1 MKSFRPEANEY
12 PNFCSMSLFAI
23 VIVAKN
29 SADKIGMLLKSIQ
42 GLSDEIWVCDTGSSD
57 DTMEIAK
64 SFGVIVHQ
72 MLWEGYGTTK
82 RKASLLPRKDWILLL
97 DSDEEVSP
105 ELYQSLQAW
114 QPADNQTVYSVI
126 RPTFLGN
133 QWIRYSDWGN
143 DWQKRLF
150 NRQVVNWDDA
160 IAHEDLRSAQS
171 FRVIRLKGQLN
182 HYSFTDTDD
191 YVRKMINYALLRGR
205 EYHLQGK
212 KSSWLKR
219 TLSPPFT
226 FLKCYIFKLGF
237 LDGQNGWLIAHT
249 TAYYTF
255 LKYTTLSEL
264 NKEKTN

>member
-29 SADKIGMLLKSIQ
+29 SADKIGRLLKSVQ

-72 MLWEGYGTTK
+72 MPWEGYGTTK
-82 RKASLLPRKDWILLL
+82 RKASLLPQKDWILSL
-97 DSDEEVSP
+97 DSDEEVSL

-114 QPADNQTVYSVI
+114 QPADNQTVYSVVWK
-126 RPTFLGN
+126 TFMGE

-143 DWQKRLF
+143 DWKKRLF
-150 NRQVVNWDDA
+150 NRQIVNWDDA
-160 IAHEDLRSAQS
+160 IAHEDLRSALS
-171 FRVIRLKGQLN
+171 FQVIRLKGQLN
-182 HYSFTDTDD
+182 HYSFTDTND
-191 YVRKMINYALLRGR
+191 YARKMINSALLRGK

-212 KSSWLKR
+212 KSNWVQR
-219 TLSPPFT
+219 TFGPPFN
-226 FLKCYIFKLGF
+226 FFKCYVLRLGF
-237 LDGQNGWLIAHT
+237 LDGQKGWLIAHT
-249 TAYYTF
+249 SAYYTF
-255 LKYTTLSEL
+255 LKYSTLYEL
-264 NKEKTN
+264 NRGKTG